1 VVAGRVTATLCILPL
16 VVAART
22 PDGPDRRGLLLAAGP
37 GAIAATALAFYLAAT
52 REQLLVVAVVLSS
65 LYPAIPVILGITA
78 LRERLSWKQT
88 VGLVGAAAAIA
99 LLTIG

>member
-1 VVAGRVTATLCILPL
+1 M
-16 VVAART
+16 
-22 PDGPDRRGLLLAAGP
+22 LLAAGP
-37 GAIAATALAFYLAAT
+37 GAIAATALIFYLAAT

-65 LYPAIPVILGITA
+65 LYPAIPVLLGVTA

-88 VGLVGAAAAIA
+88 LGLVGAAAAIG